1 MIVIPLPDPIDH
13 HALAQ
18 VGGVVPTPKSA
29 ALAPQEICTDL
40 IRSGISDV
48 NPLAKW
54 RFHPNSQAH
63 LWWTNRCSI
72 IWKHRSN
79 RRSTWSLFRTRRVK
93 RRRTLPTASSKESD
107 AGGSTSSRHERLGK
121 PGSRKRHI
129 QANRRKI
136 IPRNTRR
143 SKAQTLGSLML
154 RSRQAFTSEN

>member
-1 MIVIPLPDPIDH
+1 MILIPLPDPLDH
-13 HALAQ
+13 HALALAKL
-18 VGGVVPTPKSA
+18 VAATSWLPSANVVSAADENLSQGAWLSQLPKSA

-40 IRSGISDV
+40 IQSGISDV

-63 LWWTNRCSI
+63 LWRTNRCSI

-93 RRRTLPTASSKESD
+93 RRRTLPTASSKESH

-129 QANRRKI
+129 QANR
-136 IPRNTRR
+136 
-143 SKAQTLGSLML
+143 
-154 RSRQAFTSEN
+154 

>member
-1 MIVIPLPDPIDH
+1 MIVIPLPDPLDH
-13 HALAQ
+13 YVLALTKLVAATSWLPNVNVVRAADENLSL
-18 VGGVVPTPKSA
+18 VGVVVPTPKSA
-29 ALAPQEICTDL
+29 ALLPQEICTDL
-40 IRSGISDV
+40 FQSGISDV

-63 LWWTNRCSI
+63 LWRTNRCSI

-93 RRRTLPTASSKESD
+93 RRRTLPTASSKESH

-129 QANRRKI
+129 QANR
-136 IPRNTRR
+136 
-143 SKAQTLGSLML
+143 
-154 RSRQAFTSEN
+154 

>member
-1 MIVIPLPDPIDH
+1 MIVIPLSDPLDH
-13 HALAQ
+13 YALALAKMVVATSWLPSANVVRAADENLSQ

-40 IRSGISDV
+40 IQSGISDV
-48 NPLAKW
+48 NPMAKW
-54 RFHPNSQAH
+54 RIHPNSQAH

-79 RRSTWSLFRTRRVK
+79 RRSAWSLFRTRRVK
-93 RRRTLPTASSKESD
+93 RRRTLPTASSKESH

-129 QANRRKI
+129 QANR
-136 IPRNTRR
+136 
-143 SKAQTLGSLML
+143 
-154 RSRQAFTSEN
+154 

>member
-1 MIVIPLPDPIDH
+1 MIVIPLPDPIEH
-13 HALAQ
+13 HAHALAKMVAATSWLPSANVVRAAGDNLSQ
-18 VGGVVPTPKSA
+18 VGGVVPTPKNT

-40 IRSGISDV
+40 IQSGISDV

-63 LWWTNRCSI
+63 LWRTNRCSI

-93 RRRTLPTASSKESD
+93 RRRTLPTASSKESH

-129 QANRRKI
+129 QANR
-136 IPRNTRR
+136 
-143 SKAQTLGSLML
+143 
-154 RSRQAFTSEN
+154 